1 MPDLGSYN
9 SMNVEMKMKKSM
21 RAGKTLFLI
30 VCFCVMGLTACGEK
44 TQESTGEEAAV
55 SSISV
60 NKDGSISSRIVE
72 DFGESYYDAG
82 GLKTM
87 IESAIADYKG
97 QDSTAQ
103 VTLKKCEAS
112 DGSVNVLMEFADY
125 KSYAGFNGEN
135 FFAGTI
141 QAANQAGFDLNV
153 TLQAVS
159 DNADLTSVSKPELL
173 GMGDNHIV
181 IFEAAGTD
189 GAEAQPMRIN
199 CFDEILYAGEGVVAV
214 GKKSADVTV
223 SGGYGMIVFK

>member
-1 MPDLGSYN
+1 MPFGCHS
-9 SMNVEMKMKKSM
+9 SMDMEMKMKKSM
-21 RAGKTLFLI
+21 GAGKTLFLI
-30 VCFCVMGLTACGEK
+30 VCLCVMGITACGER
-44 TQESTGEEAAV
+44 TQEGSGDDSEV

-72 DFGESYYDAG
+72 DFSESYYDAG
-82 GLKTM
+82 GLKSM
-87 IESAIADYKG
+87 IETAIADYKG

-125 KSYAGFNGEN
+125 KSYAGFNGEE

-159 DNADLTSVSKPELL
+159 DKADLSSVSKPELL
-173 GMGDNHIV
+173 GMGDSHIV
-181 IFEAAGTD
+181 LFKAAESD
-189 GAEAQPMRIN
+189 GAEASPMRIN
-199 CFDEILYAGEGVVAV
+199 CYGEILYVGEGVTAV
-214 GKKSADVTV
+214 GKKSADVTG
-223 SGGYGMIVFK
+223 SGGYGMLVFQ

>member
-1 MPDLGSYN
+1 MHGLDCYN
-9 SMNVEMKMKKSM
+9 GMDMEMKMNKSM
-21 RAGKTLFLI
+21 GAEKTLFLI
-30 VCFCVMGLTACGEK
+30 VCLCVMGITACGER
-44 TQESTGEEAAV
+44 TQEGMGDEAAV

-72 DFGESYYDAG
+72 DFSESYYDAG
-82 GLKTM
+82 GLKSM
-87 IESAIADYKG
+87 IESAIVDYKA

-125 KSYAGFNGEN
+125 KSYAGFNGEE

-159 DNADLTSVSKPELL
+159 DKAALSSVSKPELL

-181 IFEAAGTD
+181 IFEAPESD
-189 GAEAQPMRIN
+189 GAEAQPLRIN
-199 CFDEILYAGEGVVAV
+199 CFDEILYVGEGVTAV
-214 GKKSADVTV
+214 GKKSADVTG
-223 SGGYGMIVFK
+223 SGGYGMLVFK